1 MPSATL
7 EQAIVSTQLRDGLA
21 VLRTTSVHDSV
32 ATLARLHRQLAL
44 AMRRPPGATAWLSF
58 DAYKASCGR
67 PQRRALR
74 ELFGHQLLQV
84 PGCGPA
90 KAAAVVRE
98 FGTPWR
104 LLAALEPRA
113 DRDDAAPPALVSA
126 AGAAL
131 SRRLCAVF
139 GPDFALD
146 NQERGAD

>member
-1 MPSATL
+1 MVVMYFL
-7 EQAIVSTQLRDGLA
+7 LL
-21 VLRTTSVHDSV
+21 LLFCDSEY
-32 ATLARLHRQLAL
+32 LNFSLGRRSSSQHARC
-44 AMRRPPGATAWLSF
+44 PPAAAAWLSF

-104 LLAALEPRA
+104 LLAALEPRD
-113 DRDDAAPPALVSA
+113 DRDATAPAAAPPALVSA
-126 AGAAL
+126 VGAAIG
-131 SRRLCAVF
+131 RRLCAVF
-139 GPDFALD
+139 GPDFARD
-146 NQERGAD
+146 SREGGAECAV